1 MKKLKTLIIFISFF
15 LTAFTLS
22 SHIAASDLTTAQ
34 KEKDFILSAPLT
46 VALPEG
52 AKISEKIYGLAGLE
66 NVGRIAPDIYRG
78 SQPVAEGY
86 NTLKKMGIKTVINM
100 RARHSEKEAVESAGM
115 KYVEFSINMLKD
127 VKEETVWSIID
138 AMNDPSN
145 KPLYIHCALGQDRTG
160 IIAAIYRMEV
170 QGWSSSEAEKEMQDF
185 GFNDMWINLKK
196 FVRNYEKEK
205 QKQNF

>member
-1 MKKLKTLIIFISFF
+1 MENRKPPIIFISFF

-22 SHIAASDLTTAQ
+22 SHIAASGLTTAQ
-34 KEKDFILSAPLT
+34 IGKDFTISAPFT
-46 VALPEG
+46 VSHSHG
-52 AKISEKIYGLAGLE
+52 ARISEKIYGLAGLE

-78 SQPVAEGY
+78 NQPLPEGY

-115 KYVEFSINMLKD
+115 KYLEFPINMLKN

-138 AMNDPSN
+138 AMREPSN

-160 IIAAIYRMEV
+160 IITAVYRMEV